1 MEVQQ
6 QSISTIWIEMTLK
19 TIMQSTI
26 CTHHSAAQYQT
37 VVSVNNAMSY
47 LEQVCIE
54 QLTSDRYTPVIIY
67 IDREYLY
74 N

>member
-1 MEVQQ
+1 
-6 QSISTIWIEMTLK
+6 
-19 TIMQSTI
+19 MQSTI

-54 QLTSDRYTPVIIY
+54 QLTSDR
-67 IDREYLY
+67 
-74 N
+74 